1 MRVSAYLDVC
11 VREHLIRVH
20 WLSVLT
26 CLGTLRSSVQTAV
39 ALMGTIRNIPT
50 LSDTVSV
57 ASSEFCTSHSSCD
70 PPPPL
75 RVVFSLNS
83 QRITSSH
90 PVLVAISVK
99 HNIALLLSV
108 KLFHVHPLQGGVSSQ
123 LLCESSSPPPLRTRS
138 IRLLYVFATL
148 LRVWLTFYYTFVTS
162 VFLTVT
168 IVHVLLILAV
178 IKATEIRSQIWN
190 SLYFTL
196 TTTRG

>member
-70 PPPPL
+70 PLL

-190 SLYFTL
+190 SLHFTL

>member
-70 PPPPL
+70 ALL

-123 LLCESSSPPPLRTRS
+123 LLCERSSPPPLRTRS